1 MLIKNKI
8 RFFLYL
14 FIRISF
20 RNERLEYAR
29 FMQEITDAIIQ
40 KQLTTESAIEKL
52 YEIYIDR
59 NQGKLNEVKPD
70 VSFFLF

>member
-40 KQLTTESAIEKL
+40 KQLTSESAIEKL

-70 VSFFLF
+70 VSSFLF